1 MNFSVLCEIKTV
13 STMSACLSETDDLAK
28 GYENKLKFMF
38 VHLEVLMSAGAPGGL
53 CEASPLHPY
62 TIR

>member
-1 MNFSVLCEIKTV
+1 
-13 STMSACLSETDDLAK
+13 MSACLSETDDLAK